1 MLIWKRSVGVWG
13 DSSLSALSEF
23 EGKLRRYVDRDTA
36 IAERVAPDGE

>member
-1 MLIWKRSVGVWG
+1 MGDWG
-13 DSSLSALSEF
+13 DSSLSLSALREF